1 MNSKETSIGFSLL
14 KISTEQFAIIEDGFN
29 EKGVI
34 SVGTSLR
41 CGADE
46 KNKLI
51 AVFSSFSFES
61 DKKPFLIVEASCQF
75 KITDDAWLNM
85 LEQEFNLLKVPKG
98 FLSHL
103 AVLTI
108 GTTRGILHARTEGT
122 CFNKYVLPTIN
133 VTEIIKEDAIF
144 SFVIR
149 SENTSERV
157 KQTPNQSRK

>member
-1 MNSKETSIGFSLL
+1 M

-29 EKGVI
+29 EKGNLIVQ
-34 SVGTSLR
+34 TSLR
-41 CGADE
+41 YAADE

-51 AVFSSFSFES
+51 VVFSSFSFES
-61 DKKPFLIVEASCQF
+61 EQKPFLIIEASCQF

-85 LEQEFNLLKVPKG
+85 LEHESNILKVPKG

-122 CFNKYVLPTIN
+122 CFNKYVVLTVN

-144 SFVIR
+144 SFSI
-149 SENTSERV
+149 
-157 KQTPNQSRK
+157 QQDNQSNQNKLS

>member
-1 MNSKETSIGFSLL
+1 MSLKQPSIGFSLL

-29 EKGVI
+29 DKGVI

-41 CGADE
+41 YGADE

-61 DKKPFLIVEASCQF
+61 EKKLFLIIEASCQF
-75 KITDDAWLNM
+75 KITDDAWENM
-85 LEQEFNLLKVPKG
+85 LEQESKLLRVPQG

-108 GTTRGILHARTEGT
+108 GTTRGILHAKTEGT

-144 SFVIR
+144 SFVIH
-149 SENTSERV
+149 SENPPD
-157 KQTPNQSRK
+157 KIK